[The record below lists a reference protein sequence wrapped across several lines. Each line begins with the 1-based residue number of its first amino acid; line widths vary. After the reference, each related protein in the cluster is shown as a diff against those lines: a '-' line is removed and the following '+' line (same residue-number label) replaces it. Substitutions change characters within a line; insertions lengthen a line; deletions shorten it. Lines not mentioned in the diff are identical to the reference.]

1 MDQTR
6 ATTDGDGLTKHDR
19 KHSLDLKGHE
29 HDHSEKE
36 QDGGDPWVKVSA
48 YSCTAGS
55 TASNDSSCSPTKLPH
70 VELITHDPGA
80 QVLSTND
87 AARQLSNDANAA
99 RNGESV
105 LKRLAVAA
113 SPSGALDAAPLN
125 SGFQSVA
132 QVSLRPEASA
142 NKSASG
148 FEAVPQTSTRTE
160 VAQTNTAQTV
170 DKSGVPV
177 IRASDLVVKESTP
190 GVKTEPTPLATN
202 TTVARDLNS
211 PASGF
216 QSVTQV
222 ALRTDGIVEKSGKV
236 VSSEALVV
244 TPIAPVTRAAYTP
257 TVSTTEATTLPTPTK
272 VENTAVT
279 AAAPTS
285 SNKSTSGFEAVPQ
298 TSTRT
303 EVAQTNTAQTVDKS
317 GVPVIK
323 ASDLVVKE
331 STPGVKIEPTALATN
346 TTLARDLNSPV
357 APAKDTAAVT
367 STLVAKD
374 SNPTTARV
382 ESVTSTPTASNKVEV
397 ASTSPVSGFQ
407 SVSQVALRTDGIV
420 EKSGKVVSSEA
431 LVVTPIAPVTRAA
444 YTPTVSTT
452 EATTSP
458 TPTKVE
464 NTAVTAAAPTS
475 SNKSTSGFE
484 AVPQTSTR
492 TEVAQTNTAQTVD
505 KSGVPVIRASDLV
518 VKEST
523 PGVKIEPTVLA
534 TNTTV
539 ARDLSGAVA
548 PAKDTAAVTST
559 LVAKDSNPTTARVE
573 SVTSTPTASNK
584 VEVASTSP
592 VSGFQSVSQ
601 VALRTDGIVEKSG
614 KVVSSEALVVTPI
627 APVTRAVYTP
637 TVSTTE
643 ATTSPTP
650 TKVENTAVTAVA
662 PTSSNKSTSGFE
674 AVPQTSTRTEVA
686 QTNTAQ
692 TVDKSGVPVIKAS
705 DLVVKES
712 TPTVKIEPTVLATNT
727 TVARDLNS
735 PVAAAKDTA
744 AVTSTLVAKDSNP
757 TTARVESVT
766 STPTA
771 SNKVEVA
778 STSQV
783 SGFQSV
789 TSASLRPD
797 GVVEKSGKIVSSEA
811 LVVTPMAAVTRAVYT
826 TTSLTPEATTA
837 TPTSASKSA
846 SGFEAVPQTSTRTEV
861 AQATT
866 TQAVDKSGVPVIK
879 ASDLVVKES
888 TPTVKIEP
896 TPLATNTSVVRDLT
910 STALATKDSGNAT
923 ASNKVE
929 VASSS
934 PVSGFQSVTS
944 ASLRPDGVVEKSG
957 KIVSSEA
964 LVVAPMAPVTRAI
977 YTPTAVAPEASTTT
991 ATTRAETTATAPA
1004 VDKSGVPVI
1013 KASDL
1018 VVKEGT
1024 PGAKV
1029 ETAPLATSTS
1039 VARDLNNTTAATKD
1053 TSNTA
1058 ASNKTEI
1065 ASSSTVSGF
1074 QSVTSAS
1081 LRPDGVVEK
1090 SGKIV
1095 SSEALVVAPIVPVT
1109 RAIYTP
1115 TAVVPEA
1122 STTTTTTT
1130 TTTTA
1135 TTRAETTATAPAV
1148 DKSGV
1153 PVIKASDL
1161 VVKEGTPGAKVE
1173 TAPLATSTSVARDLN
1188 NTTAATKDSGN
1199 ATNNNKV
1206 EVLSNSPVSAF
1217 QSVASASR
1225 RPDGIVDKNGKTIS
1239 AESFAVA
1246 PIVPVTKASPALAN
1260 SPAGASAGADTVSS
1274 TNQTSGSKAVSSIDS
1289 NPQFSIRTDA
1299 AMAMV
1304 TSAIT
1309 SAVTKELTAKA
1320 EPTMRVL
1327 DNLQT
1332 AANSTAPKAIGAEHG
1347 QIGQVVQINH
1357 LNQLNQPA
1365 TALSAALAAAING
1378 RMLGHQSETTKPFTT
1393 GHGPAAMIDTSA
1405 VATTKGSIIGV
1416 AATAKTEP
1424 GAGLGIKGEGVA
1436 PAKTDAVSVSAE
1448 IKLPL
1453 GTKVKKS
1460 EPEEAED
1467 DGKIATAT
1475 SAKVFGAG
1483 GNGGSGTN
1491 SGAGTTNSANGQ
1503 AIDPSVAGMI
1513 GGTTTSKPFDLPP
1526 LEITDKEN
1534 ENGRATKGSGSNNNA
1549 ANNSGNKVNG
1559 GPTQKEMSDALQ
1571 ALIEKRRKERTRKP
1585 VTSTGK
1591 KTPVYKPEKQRRC
1604 LVLKGDTL
1612 ESLAEQYL
1620 ADGNLAELIYEINK
1634 GFWREKRRAGVVYLE
1649 FIPGSTIFLPTEE
1662 EIALFRRK
1670 KIASGKPYLSFK
1682 CAPPKAVRSLRQS
1695 VKQNQQ
1701 QQEATVDLKLDLE
1714 QEQDTVVIA
1723 EAVPPTV
1730 FTANA
1735 PANSDNSIEKALAVQ
1750 LIAHLAQVSDTSR
1763 VLQPNQAKQVREL
1776 EETSRVTVV
1785 GEQSAVDATAYIA
1798 RIEVLCENVWQPVM
1812 EYIIDGALGDAT
1824 LKIYSLGGKVREVN
1838 LDLPLSI
1845 IREMAFNDLTANRLN
1860 YCKKY
1865 LLGRKIFC

>member
-6 ATTDGDGLTKHDR
+6 ATTDGDGLAKHDR
-19 KHSLDLKGHE
+19 KHSLDSTEHE
-29 HDHSEKE
+29 NDHTEKE
-36 QDGGDPWVKVSA
+36 QDGGDPWAKVSA

-55 TASNDSSCSPTKLPH
+55 TSSNDSSCSPTKLPH
-70 VELITHDPGA
+70 VELITHDPSA

-105 LKRLAVAA
+105 LKRLAAAA

-190 GVKTEPTPLATN
+190 GVKIEPTVLATN
-202 TTVARDLNS
+202 TTVARDLSSTTSGFQSVTQVALRTDGIVEKNGKVVSSEALVVTPIAPVTRAVYAPATNTAETTTPPISAPARVETTAAAPASTNKPASGLEAVAPTSANKPTSGFEAVPQNS
-211 PASGF
+211 TRTEVAQTNTTQTIDKSGVPVIRASDLVVKESTPGVKIEPTALATNTTVARDLSGPVAPAKDTIAVTSTLVAKDSNPATARVESAASTPPPNNKVEVASTSQVSGFQSVTQVALRTDGIVEKSGKVVSSEALVITPIAPVTRAVYAPTATTAETATSPISTPARVETTTVAPSSTNKPVSGFEAVPQTSTRTEVAQTNTAQTVDKSGVPVIRASDLVVKESTPGVKIEPTALATNTTLARDLSGPVAAVKDSTTTTTTLLAKDSNPATARVESATSTPPPNNKVEVASTSQVSGF

-244 TPIAPVTRAAYTP
+244 TPIAPVTRAVYTP
-257 TVSTTEATTLPTPTK
+257 TATTAETATSPISTPAR
-272 VENTAVT
+272 VETTAV
-279 AAAPTS
+279 APAST
-285 SNKSTSGFEAVPQ
+285 NKPASGFEAVPQ

-317 GVPVIK
+317 GVPVIR

-346 TTLARDLNSPV
+346 TTLSRDLSSP
-357 APAKDTAAVT
+357 
-367 STLVAKD
+367 S
-374 SNPTTARV
+374 
-382 ESVTSTPTASNKVEV
+382 
-397 ASTSPVSGFQ
+397 SGFQ
-407 SVSQVALRTDGIV
+407 SVTQVALRTDGIV

-431 LVVTPIAPVTRAA
+431 LVVTPIAPVTRAVYA
-444 YTPTVSTT
+444 PA
-452 EATTSP
+452 ATTAETATSP
-458 TPTKVE
+458 ISTPARVE
-464 NTAVTAAAPTS
+464 TTAVAPASTNKPASGFEAVAPTS
-475 SNKSTSGFE
+475 ANKPASGFE

-539 ARDLSGAVA
+539 ARDLSNTIA
-548 PAKDTAAVTST
+548 PAKDTSNTAASSKT
-559 LVAKDSNPTTARVE
+559 
-573 SVTSTPTASNK
+573 
-584 VEVASTSP
+584 EVASSSP
-592 VSGFQSVSQ
+592 VSGFQSVAS
-601 VALRTDGIVEKSG
+601 ASLRPDAVVEKSG
-614 KVVSSEALVVTPI
+614 KIVSSEALVVTPI

-637 TVSTTE
+637 TAVTPEASVA
-643 ATTSPTP
+643 ATTS
-650 TKVENTAVTAVA
+650 
-662 PTSSNKSTSGFE
+662 
-674 AVPQTSTRTEVA
+674 
-686 QTNTAQ
+686 
-692 TVDKSGVPVIKAS
+692 
-705 DLVVKES
+705 
-712 TPTVKIEPTVLATNT
+712 
-727 TVARDLNS
+727 
-735 PVAAAKDTA
+735 
-744 AVTSTLVAKDSNP
+744 
-757 TTARVESVT
+757 
-766 STPTA
+766 
-771 SNKVEVA
+771 
-778 STSQV
+778 
-783 SGFQSV
+783 
-789 TSASLRPD
+789 
-797 GVVEKSGKIVSSEA
+797 
-811 LVVTPMAAVTRAVYT
+811 
-826 TTSLTPEATTA
+826 
-837 TPTSASKSA
+837 
-846 SGFEAVPQTSTRTEV
+846 
-861 AQATT
+861 
-866 TQAVDKSGVPVIK
+866 
-879 ASDLVVKES
+879 
-888 TPTVKIEP
+888 
-896 TPLATNTSVVRDLT
+896 
-910 STALATKDSGNAT
+910 
-923 ASNKVE
+923 
-929 VASSS
+929 
-934 PVSGFQSVTS
+934 
-944 ASLRPDGVVEKSG
+944 
-957 KIVSSEA
+957 
-964 LVVAPMAPVTRAI
+964 
-977 YTPTAVAPEASTTT
+977 
-991 ATTRAETTATAPA
+991 RAETTATAPA

-1013 KASDL
+1013 RASDL
-1018 VVKEGT
+1018 VVKEST
-1024 PGAKV
+1024 PGVKI
-1029 ETAPLATSTS
+1029 EPTALATNTT
-1039 VARDLNNTTAATKD
+1039 VARDLNSTTVPTKD
-1053 TSNTA
+1053 TGSIPP
-1058 ASNKTEI
+1058 SSKTEV
-1065 ASSSTVSGF
+1065 ASSSPVSG
-1074 QSVTSAS
+1074 
-1081 LRPDGVVEK
+1081 
-1090 SGKIV
+1090 
-1095 SSEALVVAPIVPVT
+1095 
-1109 RAIYTP
+1109 
-1115 TAVVPEA
+1115 
-1122 STTTTTTT
+1122 
-1130 TTTTA
+1130 
-1135 TTRAETTATAPAV
+1135 
-1148 DKSGV
+1148 
-1153 PVIKASDL
+1153 
-1161 VVKEGTPGAKVE
+1161 
-1173 TAPLATSTSVARDLN
+1173 
-1188 NTTAATKDSGN
+1188 
-1199 ATNNNKV
+1199 
-1206 EVLSNSPVSAF
+1206 F
-1217 QSVASASR
+1217 QSVASASL

-1246 PIVPVTKASPALAN
+1246 PIVPVTKASASLTN
-1260 SPAGASAGADTVSS
+1260 SPASAAAAADTVSF
-1274 TNQTSGSKAVSSIDS
+1274 TNQASGSKVVSSTDS
-1289 NPQFSIRTDA
+1289 NPQSTIRTDA
-1299 AMAMV
+1299 AMAIT

-1309 SAVTKELTAKA
+1309 SAVAKELTAKA

-1332 AANSTAPKAIGAEHG
+1332 AANSTAPKAIGTEHG
-1347 QIGQVVQINH
+1347 QIGQISQ
-1357 LNQLNQPA
+1357 LNQLNQPT

-1378 RMLGHQSETTKPFTT
+1378 RMLGHQTETSKPFINGQGT
-1393 GHGPAAMIDTSA
+1393 AAMIDTSA
-1405 VATTKGSIIGV
+1405 VATTKGSIITV
-1416 AATAKTEP
+1416 AANTKTEP
-1424 GAGLGIKGEGVA
+1424 GSGAGNRGEGVA
-1436 PAKTDAVSVSAE
+1436 PAKTDAVSVNAE
-1448 IKLPL
+1448 IRFPL

-1460 EPEEAED
+1460 ETEEGDD
-1467 DGKIATAT
+1467 DGKTTTAT

-1483 GNGGSGTN
+1483 GNGGAGTN
-1491 SGAGTTNSANGQ
+1491 SGTGTGTGTTNTANGQ
-1503 AIDPSVAGMI
+1503 VIDPSVAGMI
-1513 GGTTTSKPFDLPP
+1513 GGTITPKPFDLPP

-1534 ENGRATKGSGSNNNA
+1534 ENGRATKSNGSNNA

-1559 GPTQKEMSDALQ
+1559 GPSQKEMSDALQ

-1612 ESLAEQYL
+1612 DSLAEQYL
-1620 ADGNLAELIYEINK
+1620 ADSNLAELIYEINK

-1670 KIASGKPYLSFK
+1670 KLEGGKPYLSFK

-1701 QQEATVDLKLDLE
+1701 QQEATVELKLDPKLDLE
-1714 QEQDTVVIA
+1714 PEQDTVVIA

-1735 PANSDNSIEKALAVQ
+1735 PANSENSIEKALAVQ

-1763 VLQPNQAKQVREL
+1763 LLQPNQAKQVREL

-1785 GEQSAVDATAYIA
+1785 GEQSAVDATGYVA

-1824 LKIYSLGGKVREVN
+1824 LKIYSLGGKVREID